1 MSAHHLLPRFNAWT
15 LTYILLITGI
25 ITLGA
30 NHDHTDI
37 GGAKYEMKPKI
48 PFGDSWYVEG
58 SWDLRVY
65 YYLQHPPVTIATRR
79 PKGE

>member
-30 NHDHTDI
+30 NHDHTDSQGKLMPNMDHAVAAYFLASI
-37 GGAKYEMKPKI
+37 NLEIRM
-48 PFGDSWYVEG
+48 SMT
-58 SWDLRVY
+58 LR
-65 YYLQHPPVTIATRR
+65 
-79 PKGE
+79 G